1 MVPLYS
7 NENPDV
13 NRNWYQEEGIFLIGL
28 NRMALE
34 VSKKNI
40 NMCPRDCS
48 CDILVKNVTAFCS
61 CPWYLPEREKSN

>member
-40 NMCPRDCS
+40 NMWPRDCS
-48 CDILVKNVTAFCS
+48 CDILVKNVAAFCP
-61 CPWYLPEREKSN
+61 CLKST